1 MLVKLVVTVD
11 VEEDQWGVTPPR
23 YATAQNIRWL
33 PTLQKLFDEFGSI
46 PTYLLTYPVASDPR
60 AVSILREILDGGG
73 CEIGMHCHPWNTPP
87 YEEGLN
93 NYNSMLCN
101 LPATL
106 QFEKLQRLHEAIQNN
121 FEITPIAFRSGR
133 WGFEQEV
140 AKNIVRLGYRI
151 DTSITPYT
159 SWAERDGPDF
169 SRFSPQP
176 YEVTYPP
183 VADGYSGTSLLELP
197 ATIGYLHGEFETCA
211 RLVRGLERTPL
222 RQLKVAGI
230 LSKLRLLRKVWLSP
244 EMETPVRMIQLVR
257 QMMSQGYEV
266 LNLVFHSTSLQKG
279 CNPFVRT
286 EADKQRFLENLH
298 RFLGLVKEEGVMCT
312 TLSEAARL
320 RPSPLNRVQIICE
333 GRAEGKAGCDVFVTP
348 SNRFWPSYVK
358 PR

>member
-1 MLVKLVVTVD
+1 MKLVVTVD

-23 YATAQNIRWL
+23 DATAQNVRRL
-33 PTLQKLFDEFGSI
+33 PTLQKLLHEFGSI
-46 PTYLLTYPVASDPR
+46 PTYLLTYPVVSDPR

-87 YEEGLN
+87 YEERLN

-133 WGFEQEV
+133 WGFDQEV

-159 SWAERDGPDF
+159 SWAECDGPDF

-176 YEVTYPP
+176 YEVTYPS
-183 VADGYSGTSLLELP
+183 VADGYSETSLLEMP
-197 ATIGYLHGEFETCA
+197 ATIGYLHGDFEACA
-211 RLVRGLERTPL
+211 RLVRGLKRTPL

-244 EMETPVRMIQLVR
+244 ELETPVRMIQLVR
-257 QMMSQGYEV
+257 QMMSQGYDV
-266 LNLVFHSTSLQKG
+266 LNLVFHSTALQKG
-279 CNPFVRT
+279 CNPSVRT
-286 EADKQRFLENLH
+286 EADEQRFLENLH

-312 TLSEAARL
+312 TLSEAARP
-320 RPSPLNRVQIICE
+320 RPSPLNRVQIISEGLAE
-333 GRAEGKAGCDVFVTP
+333 GRAGCHVFVTP

>member
-1 MLVKLVVTVD
+1 MKLIVTVD
-11 VEEDQWGVTPPR
+11 VEEDQWGVTPSR
-23 YATAQNIRWL
+23 YATVQNVRRL
-33 PTLQKLFDEFGSI
+33 PTLQKLLHEFGSI
-46 PTYLLTYPVASDPR
+46 PTYLLTYPVVSDPR
-60 AVSILREILDGGG
+60 AVAILREILEGGD

-87 YEEGLN
+87 YEERLN

-101 LPATL
+101 LPTTL

-133 WGFEQEV
+133 WGFDTEV

-159 SWAERDGPDF
+159 SWAECDGPDF

-176 YEVTYPP
+176 YEFTYSP
-183 VADGYSGTSLLELP
+183 VADGYLGTSLLELP
-197 ATIGYLHGEFETCA
+197 ATIGYLHGEFESCA
-211 RLVRGLERTPL
+211 RLVRSLGRTPF
-222 RQLKVAGI
+222 RQFKIGGI

-266 LNLVFHSTSLQKG
+266 LNLVFHSTALQKG

-286 EADKQRFLENLH
+286 ETDEQRFLANLH
-298 RFLGLVKEEGVMCT
+298 RFLELVKEEGVMCT

-320 RPSPLNRVQIICE
+320 RPSPLNRVQIISE
-333 GRAEGKAGCDVFVTP
+333 GRAERRAGCHVFVTP

>member
-1 MLVKLVVTVD
+1 VKLIVTVD
-11 VEEDQWGVTPPR
+11 VEEDQWGVTPSR
-23 YATAQNIRWL
+23 YATVQNVRRL
-33 PTLQKLFDEFGSI
+33 PTLQKLLHEFGSI
-46 PTYLLTYPVASDPR
+46 PTYLLTYPVVSDPR
-60 AVSILREILDGGG
+60 AVAILREILEGGG

-87 YEEGLN
+87 YEERLN

-133 WGFEQEV
+133 WGFDPEV

-159 SWAERDGPDF
+159 SWAKCDGPDF

-176 YEVTYPP
+176 YEFTHPP
-183 VADGYSGTSLLELP
+183 VADGYLGTSLLELP
-197 ATIGYLHGEFETCA
+197 ATIGYLHGEFESCA
-211 RLVRGLERTPL
+211 RLVRSLGRTPF
-222 RQLKVAGI
+222 RQFKLGGI

-266 LNLVFHSTSLQKG
+266 LNLVFHSTALQKG

-286 EADKQRFLENLH
+286 ETDEQRFLANLH
-298 RFLGLVKEEGVMCT
+298 RFLELVKEEGVMCT

-320 RPSPLNRVQIICE
+320 RPSPLNRVQIISE
-333 GRAEGKAGCDVFVTP
+333 GRAERRAGCHVFVTP
-348 SNRFWPSYVK
+348 SNRF
-358 PR
+358 

>member
-1 MLVKLVVTVD
+1 MKLIVTVD
-11 VEEDQWGVTPPR
+11 VEEDQWGVTPSR
-23 YATAQNIRWL
+23 YATVQNVRRL
-33 PTLQKLFDEFGSI
+33 PTLQKLLHEFGSI
-46 PTYLLTYPVASDPR
+46 PTYLLTYPVVSDPR
-60 AVSILREILDGGG
+60 AVAILREILEGGG

-87 YEEGLN
+87 YEERLN

-133 WGFEQEV
+133 WGFDPEV

-159 SWAERDGPDF
+159 SWAECDGPDF

-176 YEVTYPP
+176 YEFTHPP
-183 VADGYSGTSLLELP
+183 VADGYLGTSLLELP
-197 ATIGYLHGEFETCA
+197 ATIGYLHGEFESCA
-211 RLVRGLERTPL
+211 RLVRSLGRTPF
-222 RQLKVAGI
+222 RQFKLGGI

-266 LNLVFHSTSLQKG
+266 LNLVFHSTALQKG

-286 EADKQRFLENLH
+286 ETDEQRFLANLH
-298 RFLGLVKEEGVMCT
+298 RFLELVKEEGVMCT

-320 RPSPLNRVQIICE
+320 RPSPLNRVQIISE
-333 GRAEGKAGCDVFVTP
+333 GRAERRAGCHVFVTP
-348 SNRFWPSYVK
+348 SNRF
-358 PR
+358 

>member
-1 MLVKLVVTVD
+1 MKLVVTVD
-11 VEEDQWGVTPPR
+11 VEEDQWGVTLPR
-23 YATAQNIRWL
+23 DATAQNVCRL
-33 PTLQKLFDEFGSI
+33 PTLQKLFHEFGSI
-46 PTYLLTYPVASDPR
+46 PTYLLTYPVVSDQR
-60 AVSILREILDGGG
+60 AVSILRDILEGGG
-73 CEIGMHCHPWNTPP
+73 CAIGMHCHPWNTPP
-87 YEEGLN
+87 YEERLN

-133 WGFEQEV
+133 WGFDPIV

-159 SWAERDGPDF
+159 SWAECDGPDF

-176 YEVTYPP
+176 YEFTYPP
-183 VADGYSGTSLLELP
+183 VADGYLGTSLLELP
-197 ATIGYLHGEFETCA
+197 TTIGYLHGEFESCA
-211 RLVRGLERTPL
+211 RLVRSLGRTPF
-222 RQLKVAGI
+222 RQFKVGGI

-266 LNLVFHSTSLQKG
+266 LNLVFHSTALQKG

-286 EADKQRFLENLH
+286 EADEQRFLENLH

-312 TLSEAARL
+312 TLSEMARL
-320 RPSPLNRVQIICE
+320 RPSPLNRVQFIRE
-333 GRAEGKAGCDVFVTP
+333 RLDLPPVVV
-348 SNRFWPSYVK
+348 SL
-358 PR
+358 

>member
-1 MLVKLVVTVD
+1 MKLIVTVD
-11 VEEDQWGVTPPR
+11 VEEDQWGVTPSR
-23 YATAQNIRWL
+23 YATVQNVRRL
-33 PTLQKLFDEFGSI
+33 PTLQKLLHEFGSI
-46 PTYLLTYPVASDPR
+46 PTYLLTYPVVSDPR
-60 AVSILREILDGGG
+60 AVAILREILEGGG

-87 YEEGLN
+87 YEERLN

-101 LPATL
+101 LPTTL

-133 WGFEQEV
+133 WGFDPEV

-159 SWAERDGPDF
+159 SWAECDGPDF

-176 YEVTYPP
+176 YEFTYPP
-183 VADGYSGTSLLELP
+183 VADGYLGTSLLELP
-197 ATIGYLHGEFETCA
+197 ATIGYLHGEFESCA
-211 RLVRGLERTPL
+211 RLVRSLGRTPF
-222 RQLKVAGI
+222 RQFKIGGI

-266 LNLVFHSTSLQKG
+266 LNLVFHSTALQKG

-286 EADKQRFLENLH
+286 ETDEQRFLANLH
-298 RFLGLVKEEGVMCT
+298 RFLELVKEECVMCT

-320 RPSPLNRVQIICE
+320 RPSPLNRVQIISE
-333 GRAEGKAGCDVFVTP
+333 GRAERRAGCHVFVTP